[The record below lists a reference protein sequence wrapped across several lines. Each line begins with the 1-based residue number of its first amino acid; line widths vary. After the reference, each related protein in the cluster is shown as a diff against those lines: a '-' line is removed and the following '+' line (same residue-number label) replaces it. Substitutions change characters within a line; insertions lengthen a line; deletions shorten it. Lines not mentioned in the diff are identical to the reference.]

1 MLGLAGRLVKQPL
14 AYVATGTLAFVS
26 LIGMMVMSG
35 AWIVFWTGLLGFANT
50 ITLVL
55 ALALPS
61 ILSAPED
68 VHRTSAGMFTVSYG
82 MAMVLSVIGGWLWDF
97 THIPLASFA
106 PVALSA
112 LAIVALASTANHPDH
127 PANES

>member
-1 MLGLAGRLVKQPL
+1 LS
-14 AYVATGTLAFVS
+14 FVS
-26 LIGMMVMSG
+26 LIGMMTMSG

-61 ILSAPED
+61 VLSAPED
-68 VHRTSAGMFTVSYG
+68 VHRTSAGMFTVSYSQ
-82 MAMVLSVIGGWLWDF
+82 AMVLSVIGGWLWDF

-106 PVALSA
+106 PVAVSA

-127 PANES
+127 PANDG